1 MAPLIHVAYA
11 IASPQY
17 SIPVIISKTTDVVRQ
32 IVVVLF
38 ILAVVVFAWG
48 IVKMISAAG
57 NTEKVKQAKG
67 ILWWGIIGMFVLATI
82 GGIIAFLQSE
92 LGITGIQETIKAPQF

>member
-1 MAPLIHVAYA
+1 MAPLIPVAYA

-17 SIPVIISKTTDVVRQ
+17 SIQTIISRSTDVARQ
-32 IVVVLF
+32 IVVVVF

-67 ILWWGIIGMFVLATI
+67 VLWWGIIGMFVLATI